1 MSTFKSK
8 VTSRYHVIAKLSK
21 SEVSKLLA
29 GEWYHGT
36 KHGGA
41 LIPSK
46 TGRQGPG
53 IYLTSSE
60 KEAAFYAGDEGLIH
74 TYKVAVKNPMIV
86 DEAGGENVYDTLG
99 ADTDEAL
106 LEKLQ
111 SEGYDGI
118 ISTADDRLAR
128 RKFKLPESGDIGPTT
143 HLVVFDPNLLKR
155 LTSNRVHIPL

>member
-1 MSTFKSK
+1 MFKHRVLAK
-8 VTSRYHVIAKLSK
+8 YHVVAKLSN

-36 KHGGA
+36 KHSGS
-41 LIPSK
+41 LRPSK

-60 KEAAFYAGDEGLIH
+60 KEAASYAGDDGLIH

-99 ADTDEAL
+99 ADTDQAL

-118 ISTADDRLAR
+118 ISTADDRQAR
-128 RKFKLPESGDIGPTT
+128 RQFKLPESGDIGPSV
-143 HLVVFDPNLLKR
+143 HLVVFDSKLLRR
-155 LTSNRVHIPL
+155 LK